1 MKTSRVNSNLIKSIF
16 VIIFSTLL
24 LTNCGANRLQIAE
37 FDFVYNGSRYL
48 VRSAYCPNNP
58 KSCNHLIGDEFVAVD
73 MNQDRVMDKV
83 TKGDINLSEAQLIYD
98 YCLNQLEKTGKI
110 NEVGK
115 KSIEFVLNERDY
127 TFKIKSLSNGDKPF
141 NQFTIEQLNSVL
153 NESVIS
159 IFNDNNAD
167 GTLNEFLKGGILL
180 DDAQKMYSRTI
191 EKGLVQEKLY
201 KLNEN
206 IFVK

>member
-1 MKTSRVNSNLIKSIF
+1 MKTSRINSNPVKSIL
-16 VIIFSTLL
+16 VITFLTLL
-24 LTNCGANRLQIAE
+24 LTSCGFNRLQIAE
-37 FDFVYNGSRYL
+37 FDFVYNGTSYT

-58 KSCNHLIGDEFVAVD
+58 KSCNHLIGDDFVAVD
-73 MNQDRVMDKV
+73 MNQDRIMDKV
-83 TKGDINLSEAQLIYD
+83 SKGNIELSRAQLIYD
-98 YCLNQLEKTGKI
+98 YCLNQLELMGKI

-115 KSIEFVLNERDY
+115 KSIEYVLIESDY
-127 TFKIKSLSNGDKPF
+127 TFKIKSLSNGAKPF
-141 NQFTIEQLNSVL
+141 NQFTIEQLKSVL

-159 IFNDNNAD
+159 IFNDDNAD

-201 KLNEN
+201 KVNNN